1 MQILAVLI
9 PVSLFLGF
17 VGLAAFVW
25 ALRTHQ
31 FDDPKGDANRI
42 LTKDY
47 DDRPAP

>member
-1 MQILAVLI
+1 MQILAGLI

-17 VGLAAFVW
+17 IGLVAFVW

-47 DDRPAP
+47 DDGPAP

>member
-17 VGLAAFVW
+17 IGLVAFVW

>member
-17 VGLAAFVW
+17 IGLVAFVW

-47 DDRPAP
+47 DDKPAP